1 MHVAASDRALRA
13 NVDGEEEEGKK
24 GKSQHGQM
32 LHTHTCKEE
41 KKMWKEGVPTD
52 NRADVRNPKQTP
64 SVSHYEASALAPR
77 MSTFHKYY
85 LGLAKAAG
93 QKPECCSISQSC
105 IRV

>member
-1 MHVAASDRALRA
+1 MRRTHTHR
-13 NVDGEEEEGKK
+13 GKK
-24 GKSQHGQM
+24 K
-32 LHTHTCKEE
+32 T
-41 KKMWKEGVPTD
+41 WKEGVPTD
-52 NRADVRNPKQTP
+52 NGADVRNPKQTP

-93 QKPECCSISQSC
+93 QKPECGSISQSC

>member
-1 MHVAASDRALRA
+1 MQRTHTRTQR
-13 NVDGEEEEGKK
+13 GKK
-24 GKSQHGQM
+24 
-32 LHTHTCKEE
+32 
-41 KKMWKEGVPTD
+41 KKKTWKEGVPTD
-52 NRADVRNPKQTP
+52 NGADVRNPKQTP

-93 QKPECCSISQSC
+93 QKPECGSISQSC